1 MLTYLA
7 SQLWSNKI
15 SQLKTSSVSTK
26 LALFTSIPCPCAM
39 NVHPLRDSSILTVPK
54 MNLNQYGL
62 KSFNSYGVKMWNP
75 LPISYEA
82 DISLDELKYWPNQG
96 KVRKVNALFV
106 SFTHAEIYHFTWM
119 SVRMCIY
126 CTNEHIFVCMYMCTC
141 INVRVYMC
149 IYTFISYLKTYL
161 CELCVLSIF

>member
-1 MLTYLA
+1 MFVSKKSLSKLENIQNRALRFVLDDYQSGFTALLQNA
-7 SQLWSNKI
+7 NVPGITIMVL
-15 SQLKTSSVSTK
+15 LKTSSVSTK
-26 LALFTSIPCPCAM
+26 LALFTSIPCPCTM

-82 DISLDELKYWPNQG
+82 DISLDELKYWSNHG
-96 KVRKVNALFV
+96 KVRKLNV
-106 SFTHAEIYHFTWM
+106 SFTHAQIYHFTWI

-126 CTNEHIFVCMYMCTC
+126 KWTYICVYVC
-141 INVRVYMC
+141 VHV
-149 IYTFISYLKTYL
+149 
-161 CELCVLSIF
+161 